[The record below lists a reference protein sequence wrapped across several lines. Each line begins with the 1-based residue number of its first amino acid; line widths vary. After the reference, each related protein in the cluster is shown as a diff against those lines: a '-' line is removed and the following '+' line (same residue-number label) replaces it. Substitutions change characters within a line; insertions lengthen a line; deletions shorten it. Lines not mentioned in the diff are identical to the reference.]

1 MPWGANYTRTVPVA
15 VHRVAEALGRG
26 PAPGVPGGARRP
38 ILALYLQHIEPPDA
52 FVDEDVIELL
62 AGTLHDVL
70 YAMCKVGQGVIAVHL
85 KAAGEAGVPLEE
97 VTVALHAAHHGVGGA
112 HLDVGC
118 GHVYMC
124 WLWAYIYIYIYI
136 YAHVH
141 PCRQ

>member
-26 PAPGVPGGARRP
+26 PTLGVPGAARRP

-112 HLDVGC
+112 HLGVGC
-118 GHVYMC
+118 GHVYTRC
-124 WLWAYIYIYIYI
+124 IYI
-136 YAHVH
+136 HVILYM
-141 PCRQ
+141 CT